1 MIALEQIAYARVQ
14 DVRRL
19 ACWLRI
25 KKARKLSR
33 IELFYSVL
41 RLVR

>member
-1 MIALEQIAYARVQ
+1 MIDLNQIAYARIQ

-25 KKARKLSR
+25 KKARKLGR
-33 IELFYSVL
+33 VELFYSVL